1 MLNGDD
7 GKIPSAADSGRL
19 DCRRGR
25 RRQDQC
31 RPGCRHRSGGNG
43 NDDLLGGGGRDL
55 ILGDGGNDY
64 LNGNGG
70 RDTLAGNE
78 GDDDYSD
85 SEVTAGGQVDDD
97 FLPDNYPFDFEDR
110 DNIFNDDDGDN
121 LINTVV

>member
-1 MLNGDD
+1 M
-7 GKIPSAADSGRL
+7 
-19 DCRRGR
+19 
-25 RRQDQC
+25 
-31 RPGCRHRSGGNG
+31 
-43 NDDLLGGGGRDL
+43 
-55 ILGDGGNDY
+55 
-64 LNGNGG
+64 
-70 RDTLAGNE
+70 